1 MKGGGVSP
9 APSETPSLLSG
20 AFFSSSHPW
29 MTVKCHF
36 MLTGSLLMSL
46 QEHEGTSQRGTSIWK
61 FELAFLGLKMDSC
74 KAESLIFTS
83 LFFLS

>member
-1 MKGGGVSP
+1 
-9 APSETPSLLSG
+9 
-20 AFFSSSHPW
+20 
-29 MTVKCHF
+29 
-36 MLTGSLLMSL
+36 MSL